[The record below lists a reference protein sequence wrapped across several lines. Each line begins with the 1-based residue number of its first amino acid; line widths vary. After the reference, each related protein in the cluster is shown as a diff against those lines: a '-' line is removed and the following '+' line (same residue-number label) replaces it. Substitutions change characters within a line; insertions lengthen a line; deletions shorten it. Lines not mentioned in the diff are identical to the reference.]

1 MEKKLKKGTD
11 YERCIVNI
19 SQDVMCELVERI
31 KNLALCCKLMINIE
45 NARKTDSYKKLKV
58 AFSDEQI
65 FKLCLYA
72 IDCISRYNC
81 QMEDI
86 GNECTNMDIENFLR
100 LYLQE
105 EYFVESNEE
114 THLLDSDIEYLTRYI
129 MDQILCERINNV
141 VEWHNDFSE
150 YNPKIINFIQRK
162 KEKGQSFFYYD
173 IKEDGLRLLVDSF
186 DIYKYL
192 TGDIEE
198 IIQKRNIRNSNLKAC
213 FGIINQREKQLVM
226 RKNEILTKYDLSRN
240 DMYTLRFFNHKKD
253 VDTFVENL
261 KEIEKVH
268 ETLLKEVKQKVP
280 NLFDAFDQ
288 PRPIDYTTSSP
299 EEIEKYKE
307 HEALAIRLKSM
318 IRRTKKLEAQIN
330 SHWHE
335 YESTKKEIK
344 FSKPKK
350 KNDIFKKYQDDIIN
364 NRQGIEREVLSYIS
378 TSLPY
383 NKNKKVFVYDE
394 DNHIVGTKKRIKTL
408 PINIFERKILDIEE
422 EEDYAT
428 SVKEEDIKEQK
439 QKKKEEKLKI
449 NKERKLYADCLL
461 NCLDKSRNHIVRFGD
476 VLKSTT
482 EQMDVYDLQRLH
494 SGVLRTFF
502 STLIRDEKAYAFG
515 KRFSRKPL
523 ENQTLSQIL
532 FESNKKLEIPFK
544 KIEWSW
550 NKDYTEIL
558 LDKNKGIIE
567 KVPNI
572 ILKGI
577 TE

>member
-1 MEKKLKKGTD
+1 M
-11 YERCIVNI
+11 
-19 SQDVMCELVERI
+19 
-31 KNLALCCKLMINIE
+31 
-45 NARKTDSYKKLKV
+45 
-58 AFSDEQI
+58 
-65 FKLCLYA
+65 
-72 IDCISRYNC
+72 
-81 QMEDI
+81 
-86 GNECTNMDIENFLR
+86 
-100 LYLQE
+100 
-105 EYFVESNEE
+105 
-114 THLLDSDIEYLTRYI
+114 
-129 MDQILCERINNV
+129 
-141 VEWHNDFSE
+141 
-150 YNPKIINFIQRK
+150 
-162 KEKGQSFFYYD
+162 
-173 IKEDGLRLLVDSF
+173 
-186 DIYKYL
+186 
-192 TGDIEE
+192 
-198 IIQKRNIRNSNLKAC
+198 
-213 FGIINQREKQLVM
+213 
-226 RKNEILTKYDLSRN
+226 
-240 DMYTLRFFNHKKD
+240 
-253 VDTFVENL
+253 
-261 KEIEKVH
+261 
-268 ETLLKEVKQKVP
+268 
-280 NLFDAFDQ
+280 
-288 PRPIDYTTSSP
+288 
-299 EEIEKYKE
+299 
-307 HEALAIRLKSM
+307 
-318 IRRTKKLEAQIN
+318 
-330 SHWHE
+330 
-335 YESTKKEIK
+335 
-344 FSKPKK
+344 
-350 KNDIFKKYQDDIIN
+350 
-364 NRQGIEREVLSYIS
+364 
-378 TSLPY
+378 
-383 NKNKKVFVYDE
+383 FVYDE